1 MRVRLLAWTLRP
13 PSFSTVSFSHS
24 EECGGAGRSPGSRR
38 SAKLVALHLLHF
50 PFQRCMGDATGTWLF
65 AFSSAAQKSTH
76 EVKGTLTNIR
86 HTGEFVVNVVSH
98 EMAEAMN
105 RTSGE

>member
-1 MRVRLLAWTLRP
+1 
-13 PSFSTVSFSHS
+13 
-24 EECGGAGRSPGSRR
+24 
-38 SAKLVALHLLHF
+38 
-50 PFQRCMGDATGTWLF
+50 MGDATGTWLF